1 MNNNTVGFLVGFG
14 LSVGMAGMTQ
24 AAPMADV
31 AQIEQVLPESPV
43 YMTADMLEYGIVV
56 LALQA

>member
-14 LSVGMAGMTQ
+14 LSVGMAGMAQ
-24 AAPMADV
+24 AAPMVDAG
-31 AQIEQVLPESPV
+31 QNEQVLPDGPV
-43 YMTADMLEYGIVV
+43 YMTADMLEYGIAV